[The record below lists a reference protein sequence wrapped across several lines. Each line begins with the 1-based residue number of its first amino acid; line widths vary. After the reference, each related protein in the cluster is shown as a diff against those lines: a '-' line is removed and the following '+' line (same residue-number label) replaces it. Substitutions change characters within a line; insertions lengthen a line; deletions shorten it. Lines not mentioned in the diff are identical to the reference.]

1 MSEDITEST
10 MVKLNK
16 CYNVEAT
23 SSNFEVSL
31 TIKPG
36 SFPHYPGDHSQVN
49 LFLLAEFPHLYN
61 EVPMG
66 QVLVLAPLDS
76 CEE

>member
-16 CYNVEAT
+16 CYNVGTT

-61 EVPMG
+61 EENNGTCPIG
-66 QVLVLAPLDS
+66 FLWGIN
-76 CEE
+76 E